1 MTLRQDAMTLAREQ
15 LVHIEQA
22 MGDATDDALRL
33 TFGRWQVTPNAINTI
48 PSCVRFTLDFRHPST
63 EKLAQ
68 LDALM
73 RQLSSEHVTVE
84 PLLNKAPVTF
94 DARINHIL
102 QEAGEALDIAHTTL
116 LSGAF
121 HDAMYLAELCPT
133 SMLFVPSHQGISHN
147 PAEYTDPRSLAAGAR
162 TLACALT
169 ELSQSLKGVTS

>member
-1 MTLRQDAMTLAREQ
+1 
-15 LVHIEQA
+15 

-73 RQLSSEHVTVE
+73 RSLSSEHVTVE

-102 QEAGEALDIAHTTL
+102 Q
-116 LSGAF
+116 
-121 HDAMYLAELCPT
+121 
-133 SMLFVPSHQGISHN
+133 
-147 PAEYTDPRSLAAGAR
+147 AAGKRWISRIRHCCLVRFTTPCIWPNTVRPVCFLSPAIKALAITRLNIPILAHWRQVPVRWPAR
-162 TLACALT
+162 
-169 ELSQSLKGVTS
+169 